1 MHFLLVFN
9 KKKCG
14 VLSCQLLAFQISKL
28 MWVLRL
34 AYIFSEISCV
44 YYHLFDI
51 AMQANVLESTKT
63 PYLQSL

>member
-1 MHFLLVFN
+1 
-9 KKKCG
+9 
-14 VLSCQLLAFQISKL
+14 

-63 PYLQSL
+63 PYPQSL